1 MADEEKKIIN
11 QENTNESDAETIK
24 EASAA
29 EEAVKETSSVEMK
42 AEPKKTKTA
51 SKSSN
56 GKKKKK
62 KKSAYRRMIEHHI
75 KVAAI
80 IIGSIALV
88 AVLFFTLIASY
99 DFSKKAWHVKFDPIH
114 GYSYTLYLKQE
125 YTPAHI
131 VIESCSKSSEE
142 VTVPDTIFGA
152 RVETI
157 GDGAF
162 KSSVKTV
169 KLGQYV
175 TLVGEDMS
183 DKSFVL
189 PENYGTG
196 ALKSYVTFK
205 DKNGSGFYYKAMYD
219 NTMMAFAY
227 FGTKEGYKIPESFGG
242 MKVSKAT
249 EYYEND
255 EYTSRLA
262 EYEAE
267 HYSVLPYNMI
277 RVNIIRNEAID
288 PYVSS
293 LEDLESRQRMKERIM
308 SLPAQYNYNTDGTP
322 ADGETAIKLAF
333 IHKGDG
339 NGKNCGGVMADYDP
353 SDFFAAVRYVSKR
366 TSDCHTDGEP
376 DFEVW
381 MMDGFAGS

>member
-1 MADEEKKIIN
+1 MADEEKKIVD
-11 QENTNESDAETIK
+11 QENTEETVESVVK
-24 EASAA
+24 
-29 EEAVKETSSVEMK
+29 EEAPSEKKS
-42 AEPKKTKTA
+42 EPKKTQTA
-51 SKSSN
+51 SRSAS

-62 KKSAYRRMIEHHI
+62 KKSAYRRMIEHHL
-75 KVAAI
+75 KVAGI
-80 IIGSIALV
+80 IVGSIALV

-99 DFSKKAWHVKFDPIH
+99 DFSKKAWHVKFDPFH

-125 YTPAHI
+125 YYPAHV
-131 VIESCSKSSEE
+131 VIDSCSKSSEE

-175 TLVGEDMS
+175 NLVGEGMS
-183 DKSFVL
+183 DKTFVL
-189 PENYGTG
+189 PEKYGQA

-205 DKNGSGFYYKAMYD
+205 DKNASGFYYKAMYD

-227 FGTKEGYKIPESFGG
+227 FGTEADYKVPESFGG
-242 MKVSKAT
+242 MKVSKTT

-255 EYTSRLA
+255 DYTIRLA

-277 RVNIIRNEAID
+277 RVNLIRNEAID
-288 PYVSS
+288 PYVAS
-293 LEDLESRQRMKERIM
+293 LEDLESREKMKERIM
-308 SLPAQYNYNTDGTP
+308 SLPAQYSYNADGTP

-353 SDFFAAVRYVSKR
+353 SDFFAAVRYMAKR
-366 TSDCHTDGEP
+366 TSDCHTNGEP
-376 DFEVW
+376 DLDVW
-381 MMDGFAGS
+381 MMAGFIES